1 MLWFSCAARR
11 ASTSSCWREY
21 ATRSCQKTSV
31 GEESGHDAVKGSG
44 EKTRVKADDDDD
56 DGEGEKRNDF
66 VATPGDDAG
75 EAAMV

>member
-1 MLWFSCAARR
+1 M
-11 ASTSSCWREY
+11 
-21 ATRSCQKTSV
+21 

-44 EKTRVKADDDDD
+44 EKTCVKADDDDDD
-56 DGEGEKRNDF
+56 DGEGEKRNGF